1 MKYFPSRSILSK
13 IAEEIVGMRNRSSPR
28 LKKLMEKVIRN
39 RISKLIL
46 TLTFLISRCKRDK
59 TQF

>member
-1 MKYFPSRSILSK
+1 MKFFPLRSILSK
-13 IAEEIVGMRNRSSPR
+13 IAEEIVGMINRSSPR

>member
-13 IAEEIVGMRNRSSPR
+13 IAEEIVGMINQSSPR

-46 TLTFLISRCKRDK
+46 TLTFLISHCKRDK

>member
-1 MKYFPSRSILSK
+1 MKFFPLRSILSK

-28 LKKLMEKVIRN
+28 LKKLMGKVIRN
-39 RISKLIL
+39 RINKLIL
-46 TLTFLISRCKRDK
+46 ILTFLIRRCKRDK